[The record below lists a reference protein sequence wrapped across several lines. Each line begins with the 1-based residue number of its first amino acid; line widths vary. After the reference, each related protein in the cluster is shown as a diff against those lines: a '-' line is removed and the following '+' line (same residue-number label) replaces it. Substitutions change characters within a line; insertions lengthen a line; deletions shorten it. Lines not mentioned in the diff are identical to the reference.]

1 MPKINRVEI
10 RSRRAFHIRKKVSG
24 TVERP
29 RLSVFRSNT
38 NIFAQIIDDTTGTT
52 LCAASSYG
60 KGFKTEGKKK
70 VDISKEVGKALAS
83 KALAKGIKTVVF
95 DRNGYLYK
103 GARINSFADAA
114 RESGLEF

>member
-10 RSRRAFHIRKKVSG
+10 RTRRAFHIRKKVSG
-24 TVERP
+24 TAERP
-29 RLSVFRSNT
+29 RLSIFRSNT
-38 NIFAQIIDDTTGTT
+38 NIFAQIIDDATGTT
-52 LCAASSYG
+52 LCAASSYE

-70 VDISKEVGKALAS
+70 VDISKEVGKNLAS
-83 KALAKGIKTVVF
+83 KALAKGIKAVGF

-114 RESGLEF
+114 REGGLEF